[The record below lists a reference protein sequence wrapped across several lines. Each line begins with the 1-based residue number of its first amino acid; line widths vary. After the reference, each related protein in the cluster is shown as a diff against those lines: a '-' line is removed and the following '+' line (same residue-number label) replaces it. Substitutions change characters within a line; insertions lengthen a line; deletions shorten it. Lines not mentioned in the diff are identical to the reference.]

1 MDEND
6 LYPKGHE
13 QERKLF
19 LLQTEAYID
28 QKQYET
34 VLDLAQSRLKRI
46 PGDLDARIVSCRVW
60 LLQGRL
66 DEVRDMLLEMDEILA
81 GLSQIYACMGDIC
94 MKKGMK
100 DPAETFYRKSM
111 VLNPGAT
118 PAPDISERL
127 KGIEDLHETGME
139 TDADGEAEEDKQ
151 IPADFQ
157 TVTLAELY
165 IRQGHLRMAEEVLQK
180 IVGRDLQNETAS
192 GLLREVREQILRE
205 ASAQQYAGVVAELS
219 RWMDNI
225 GRLRGHAA

>member
-1 MDEND
+1 MDEDD
-6 LYPKGHE
+6 LSREGHE

-19 LLQTEAYID
+19 LLQTETYID
-28 QKQYET
+28 HKEYGT

-46 PGDLDARIVSCRVW
+46 PGDMDARIVMCRVW

-66 DEVRDMLLEMDEILA
+66 DEAREMLLEMDEILA
-81 GLSQIYACMGDIC
+81 GLSQIYACMGDIY

-100 DPAETFYRKSM
+100 DSAEIFYRKFM

-127 KGIEDLHETGME
+127 KGIVDSHETGVE
-139 TDADGEAEEDKQ
+139 TDADGEAEGDVQ

-165 IRQGHLRMAEEVLQK
+165 IRQGHLRPAEEVLEK
-180 IVGRDLQNETAS
+180 IVGQDLQNETAS

-205 ASAQQYAGVVAELS
+205 SSAQQYAGVVTELS
-219 RWMDNI
+219 RWMGNI

>member
-1 MDEND
+1 MDEDD
-6 LYPKGHE
+6 L

-34 VLDLAQSRLKRI
+34 VLDVAQSRLKRI
-46 PGDLDARIVSCRVW
+46 PGDLDARIVICRVW

-66 DEVRDMLLEMDEILA
+66 DEAREMLLEMDEILA
-81 GLSQIYACMGDIC
+81 GLSQIYACMGDIY

-100 DPAETFYRKSM
+100 DSAEIFYRKSA
-111 VLNPGAT
+111 VLNPGAP
-118 PAPDISERL
+118 PARDVSGRL
-127 KGIEDLHETGME
+127 KGIEDLHETGIE
-139 TDADGEAEEDKQ
+139 TDVDGEAEGDVQ

-165 IRQGHLRMAEEVLQK
+165 IRQGHLRMAEEVLEK
-180 IVGRDLQNETAS
+180 IVGQDLQNETAS
-192 GLLREVREQILRE
+192 GLLREVRERILRE
-205 ASAQQYAGVVAELS
+205 ASAQQYAGVVTELS

>member
-1 MDEND
+1 MGEND
-6 LYPKGHE
+6 LQG
-13 QERKLF
+13 RKLF
-19 LLQTEAYID
+19 LAQAESYLERNEVTA
-28 QKQYET
+28 
-34 VLDLAQSRLKRI
+34 VLDLAQARLKRI

-66 DEVRDMLLEMDEILA
+66 EEVRDMLLEMDEILA
-81 GLSQIYACMGDIC
+81 GLSQIYAFMGDIC

-100 DPAETFYRKSM
+100 DSAETFYRKSM
-111 VLNPGAT
+111 VFNSEAT

-139 TDADGEAEEDKQ
+139 TDADGEAEGDVQ

-165 IRQGHLRMAEEVLQK
+165 IRQGHLRMAEEVLEK
-180 IVGRDLQNETAS
+180 IVGQDLQNETAS

-219 RWMDNI
+219 RWLDNI
-225 GRLRGHAA
+225 GRVRGHAA

>member
-6 LYPKGHE
+6 LQG
-13 QERKLF
+13 RKLF
-19 LLQTEAYID
+19 LAQAGANLERNEERA
-28 QKQYET
+28 
-34 VLDLAQSRLKRI
+34 VLDLAQARLKRI

-81 GLSQIYACMGDIC
+81 GLSQIYACMGDIY

-100 DPAETFYRKSM
+100 DSAETFYRKSM

-139 TDADGEAEEDKQ
+139 TDADGEAEGDVQ

-165 IRQGHLRMAEEVLQK
+165 IRQGHLRMAEEVLEK
-180 IVGRDLQNETAS
+180 IIGQDLQNETAS
-192 GLLREVREQILRE
+192 GLLREVRERILHE